1 MSATFTRESENTFVV
16 TINGVLAFDD
26 MKTVERSARDQI
38 DRTDK
43 VRLLV
48 LAGQFAGWGKGGDWG
63 DLTFMYE
70 FDPYI
75 EKIAVVA
82 NETWKGQFKMF
93 LRAGNRQ
100 AEVVFFASDQEDAAR
115 DWLRSSQ
122 K

>member
-48 LAGQFAGWGKGGDWG
+48 LAGKFAGWGKGGDWG

-115 DWLRSSQ
+115 DWLRSAQ